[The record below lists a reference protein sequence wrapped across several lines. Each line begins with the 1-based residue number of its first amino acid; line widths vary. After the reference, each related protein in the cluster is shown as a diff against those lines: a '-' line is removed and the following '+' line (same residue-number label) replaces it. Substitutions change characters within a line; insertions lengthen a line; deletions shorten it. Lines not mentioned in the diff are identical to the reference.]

1 MDIEYDI
8 KILHKIISFYKDLDI
23 LYDKD
28 KCSEI
33 QAIEHI
39 LAEREENK
47 KYTIHLTD
55 EEYRKVI
62 ENAQKDV
69 ETKYKKKIEE
79 LEVENKVQRHQIM
92 TVYDNGYVHKDK
104 IKDDYIPKQKV
115 IEEIDKVLK
124 AFRKVEFNRITGWNS
139 LVQLKENLLGDK

>member
-1 MDIEYDI
+1 MLGEDES
-8 KILHKIISFYKDLDI
+8 K
-23 LYDKD
+23 
-28 KCSEI
+28 
-33 QAIEHI
+33 AIEHI
-39 LAEREENK
+39 LAEREE
-47 KYTIHLTD
+47 D
-55 EEYRKVI
+55 
-62 ENAQKDV
+62 
-69 ETKYKKKIEE
+69 KKKIEE

-139 LVQLKENLLGDK
+139 LVQLKENLLEDR